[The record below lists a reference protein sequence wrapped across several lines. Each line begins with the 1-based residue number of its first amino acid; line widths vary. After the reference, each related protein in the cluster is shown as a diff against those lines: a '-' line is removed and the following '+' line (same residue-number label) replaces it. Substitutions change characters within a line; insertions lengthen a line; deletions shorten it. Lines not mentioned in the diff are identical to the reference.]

1 GWFSLNSDGSLY
13 SNPTRAAAGG
23 IIRDD
28 NGRFVS
34 AFAANL
40 GTHSI
45 MRVEL
50 RGIVEGTQLAW
61 DKGIRKL
68 RIQSDSRVAVELL
81 SNPSEGNNQHA
92 NLIQQFHELSSR
104 DWQIS
109 IQHIYC
115 EANFAADFLANFGHE
130 LNIGLHVFDFLN
142 PSLMYWLSFDLVG
155 SCTSCLIPNNM

>member
-1 GWFSLNSDGSLY
+1 
-13 SNPTRAAAGG
+13 
-23 IIRDD
+23 
-28 NGRFVS
+28 
-34 AFAANL
+34 
-40 GTHSI
+40 

-81 SNPSEGNNQHA
+81 SNPSEGNN
-92 NLIQQFHELSSR
+92 
-104 DWQIS
+104 
-109 IQHIYC
+109 QHIYC